1 MRFEIIKK
9 GIDRELANKLLRL
22 FQNILSDLQVEYPFF
37 LKWLQKVFEEL
48 QTSEKRLVL
57 IYCSDESIFDIK
69 GVAILKNTVE
79 ERKICT
85 LRVMNPY
92 RHQGI
97 GTLLLNK
104 SIELLN
110 DPYPLI
116 TVSGIHMDIFG
127 PFLRKNGFVL
137 KDKIKSLYRR
147 GCYEYFYNVP
157 YKHEVVLL
165 SIRPEYVK
173 HIIEGT
179 KKVEFRKK
187 IFSDSVQK
195 VVVYSSSPQKRIV
208 GYFKVT
214 KIRVNAPSEIWNR
227 YEGVAGISKENYED
241 YYKNSKWAYA
251 IEIDRFF
258 GFKEPLNP
266 QEHDSSFRPPQSFC
280 YVDNVEFLSWL
291 NI

>member
-1 MRFEIIKK
+1 MRLEIIKK
-9 GIDRELANKLLRL
+9 GIDGELMNKLLKL

-37 LKWLQKVFEEL
+37 SKWLQKVFEEL
-48 QTSEKRLVL
+48 QLSEKRLVL
-57 IYCSDESIFDIK
+57 IYCSDESIFDLK

-85 LRVMNPY
+85 LRVVNPY
-92 RHQGI
+92 RRQGI
-97 GTLLLNK
+97 GTLLLKK

-116 TVSGIHMDIFG
+116 TVSGIHMDTFG

-157 YKHEVVLL
+157 YEHKVALL

-187 IFSDSVQK
+187 KFQIQCKRSLFTLRLLKNVSSDILRLQK
-195 VVVYSSSPQKRIV
+195 
-208 GYFKVT
+208 
-214 KIRVNAPSEIWNR
+214 SELI
-227 YEGVAGISKENYED
+227 
-241 YYKNSKWAYA
+241 
-251 IEIDRFF
+251 
-258 GFKEPLNP
+258 L
-266 QEHDSSFRPPQSFC
+266 
-280 YVDNVEFLSWL
+280 LL
-291 NI
+291 